1 MSKIGKRIKS
11 VILKGKT
18 FWNWKKEDDINV
30 NIPVPKDYRNKV
42 SYETNVEFVFNREVI
57 ASFSYNDPSQIPSM
71 DDLIPAGYKLLYDN
85 ENTIQPYNNNRYV
98 LVYDYYDLIV
108 HYRNASDPNTDIKV
122 YKGRYQYGTLITA
135 NMIDWPA
142 NKNGKEEWIE
152 FPIGEL
158 TPARVTDK
166 YVYFTNGASSST
178 NKPVSEELS
187 HNTEINLNVSK
198 PGEEYESV
206 SSSVII
212 PGYIDDEYLKKY
224 IKGRL
229 PLGVNPVSNFDL
241 NIRKGSVNNI
251 DITTKSNRIAETPQ
265 AYYVGKNADIRTTTY
280 VNSEGHTRTRF
291 EIAPIIWYDERN
303 PYFRNPGEYL
313 AGFLDRLIPSFNS
326 GTTVPG
332 GTYVKPFESNT
343 KMNNILSSYRIFDND
358 GGGHDNA
365 VFIYYLNK
373 QIFDFK
379 NSSGRFTPAVFNIGD
394 LLKKYESGDFSGDVP
409 RITDNAE
416 YYRAFFSLMRYSINT
431 DVVNNDFTYK
441 VIRDFNYK
449 GTRADLLVYEVPL
462 KRMKYIGVYTDAS
475 NYVVSGYYSNLSNDK
490 PIISRELATNMYN
503 KLCNETEPSWFVG
516 YKVNTYK
523 ELNPVVDD
531 RYDYQTAMTPEILKN
546 IPGDVFTLSNPYQS
560 KYMNTH
566 SLFEIRRSAR
576 LIGPLG
582 PYYFDDPYNSWTS
595 RQTRFVIDET
605 SIAMGIKKSS
615 VKIADDV
622 TQKYRIHFFDETGS
636 EMKHYYTDQIIK
648 EGTPP
653 SPYPPRGY
661 VVDPDRPWTRN
672 PDNNKEIYVYL
683 KKKICRVIVKA
694 NVSNPNNIKNKYWNA
709 ILGDNILLDTNK
721 YVGEKINPATL
732 FEGFKNTHSAKL
744 KSVQIEDSA
753 YNSMAELE
761 IEDSITITFNFKVF
775 KKDTMRSVFKLSEA
789 RKEFGIINPYF
800 DYSLVPVLVKP
811 EALKPAEVFE
821 REEKTRTTNL
831 VWYKEDLSNIHLDPK
846 AGALETNIVYGNKL
860 NHDILDNRNDQL
872 LVSMKIYIIKE
883 GIKTLVYDEST
894 LRLDAFYYT
903 SHFIWNNRIIH
914 TNAYRLV
921 EDKIGSGF
929 SNIGHFLI
937 DDINNLDKRDA
948 FRIFFANSPDF
959 LEKNIDLEVEL
970 EWSNELLD
978 FRYKDKY
985 PIDIRLIPSAILPY
999 SVYGGRVKLKNFLN
1013 HSLGVNT
1020 IGYGLRS
1027 NNDHNIMFNM
1037 DIMYHNDFKRS
1048 ENINENIDIYMNN
1061 AEAIAREAVKLT
1073 NIDMFI
1079 GTHGFCSRPW
1089 SISQL
1094 MPRPIAICD
1103 ISYDWPLINNT
1114 SIQGTYKDTISYKLE
1129 DNNVFLVTNRDAS
1142 KILNNKIIHNCFYN
1156 KFTNEE
1162 SDVYDGTVVINDGL
1176 SEYSDHMSNK
1186 YINETALVMNS
1197 PKTRDILLR
1206 PTIVSTVL
1214 TSKYYIS
1221 YGATSIE
1228 DWFKVMIELST
1239 PNAVSSA
1246 TIYAD
1251 AYMDMLIGHTNYDND
1266 VSRVP
1271 EVHNNPKGYKLLDFS
1286 YVKQDTE
1293 HPYINTSL
1301 FENSGRKRYIFHPKP
1316 NSIPLDIHN
1325 GFASLVRNYLE
1336 DGRVMKT
1343 YVSNTGDIIKTVE
1356 NSAYKGYLEG
1366 KSKFVDY
1373 VISEI
1378 TFASKLYNHKE
1389 FFFISAGMFES
1400 KKDAE
1405 AASNHDMN
1413 SQYDK
1418 WGDTFEENKDR
1429 KGYKDL
1435 IDKGEIVKYPAD
1447 KKVFDKDSVIKLVYS
1462 GSNYHAISDIR
1473 HLKWHAIE
1481 EDNPTIVL
1489 DFERK
1494 YALDFVTPYSRNI
1507 IIPDLDKLVDYAF
1520 DRDANHRFLI
1530 SDSST
1535 WMEPVMW
1542 ITGSD
1547 HREPMYIEGVGTVW
1561 QPDKNPQELNSNN
1574 KYRSNGL
1581 NSETNSIIG
1590 TSSRYDIRNLAS
1602 RLYYALLMHD
1612 IYNNKKDDGYAVRQ
1626 ELYNP
1631 DNIIKYKYVRYPDND
1646 AIDKFVNIHMY
1657 NNTVVSSDGETA
1669 VHLKASRYDYRF
1681 HPGSIHVKIFG
1692 YNMYDLLFK
1701 ATSIF
1706 DLHSN
1711 DPNIE
1716 NTSYDGNADY
1726 NVVYRWKLDKDISV
1740 SAGRRFN
1747 YSIGFRLVDEVNTI
1761 QKTNKDAY
1769 LKDTNRQINT
1779 IAPNIYHNFGMSEVG
1794 KYSHYLSVGDIYRPV
1809 IFNDEDIQGL
1819 NFKNSLADTF
1829 YTSENRTFMNH
1840 STNNDAYKLINPY
1853 ALVER
1858 NNGTP
1863 TGITFEDIFRKAWD
1877 PYTGHR
1883 FTGKSRLAGKLKYLY
1898 VTNLYNHYADPY
1910 NITTNWMLRVSK
1922 NSIHF
1927 GGAWNDER
1935 LVNDPSL
1942 ITKTLNLIEQGLP
1955 QDPISAGS
1963 DRYKGGNSVL
1973 NPILINQFTAKNQA
1987 VAEHPM
1993 HIRYMCHPFQR
2004 TCLILI
2010 RLVTDNPAAGNTNM
2024 DTINLPVYM
2033 GYVNIRYEEIDKRKH
2048 DINLLKAYIKE
2059 CALREDSGYKYY
2071 LKSFKYPYIFN
2082 TNTNKLF
2089 AFDVIENDPL
2099 AINVIYTE
2107 DHNSANPSYQ
2117 FSAEFVLRAHIIGED
2132 VKKPANADICDNR
2145 SLHHNGTNAIIL
2157 YILDLK
2163 IAGVVR
2169 DRSDSGHLLNE
2180 EFYDAFKFLS
2190 THSLERIEA
2199 APKYNIPEYF
2209 VHKYSIF
2216 NGVKRFGWSAYNGQY
2231 LPKWPAFIPD
2241 NVTMLVS
2248 QNLLLIKDT
2257 VNVSS
2262 LSYMNPGIKSLR
2274 LLNTNIM
2281 LHPNFIGGIKDRKD
2295 EYVKFD
2301 STKFYGSINIVDVSD
2316 TGESFADVNP
2326 KLTGFEYLSNR
2337 MYDIQRPGKERAN
2350 ATVTET
2356 SGMALSFYYIK
2367 YSMTTV
2373 ASAQTKWFKQ
2383 KAYDQIHGVFMH
2395 KEDYG
2400 KTTIHDSVS
2409 ATTTP
2414 QEYLNKVYTTLNQPS
2429 LSSKGV
2435 SNFNLWDDGSSM
2447 GFRMDLNPMS
2457 TNIAYTTQRCAPT
2470 AIQWNFPMIYRRDT
2484 DIDFYKQ
2491 RKYWTAFKNYEIN
2504 EIAFNPYDS
2513 SGDLVLYRPWK

>member
-42 SYETNVEFVFNREVI
+42 SYETNVEFIFNREVI

-71 DDLIPAGYKLLYDN
+71 DDLIPTGYKLLYDN

-142 NKNGKEEWIE
+142 SKNGKEEWIE

-166 YVYFTNGASSST
+166 YVYFTNGSSSSISEL
-178 NKPVSEELS
+178 PVSESMNLPTTIQLTVDESDKEFESLS
-187 HNTEINLNVSK
+187 RITV
-198 PGEEYESV
+198 P
-206 SSSVII
+206 
-212 PGYIDDEYLKKY
+212 PGYIDDVYLQKY

-229 PLGVNPVSNFDL
+229 PLGVYPNSDFSVD
-241 NIRKGSVNNI
+241 IRKGSVNNI
-251 DITTKSNRIAETPQ
+251 DITSKTRRIPETPQ
-265 AYYVGKNADIRTTTY
+265 AYYVGRNVDIRTTQY
-280 VNSEGHTRTRF
+280 MADGGSTRTRF
-291 EIAPIIWYDERN
+291 EIAPIIWYDEDDPAFAVFKSNNINDLKTFFNNHITRMRN
-303 PYFRNPGEYL
+303 EYIS
-313 AGFLDRLIPSFNS
+313 GDRI
-326 GTTVPG
+326 PG
-332 GTYVKPFESNT
+332 GTYAAPFNSST
-343 KMNNILSSYRIFDND
+343 KMINILMNSYKIFEIP
-358 GGGHDNA
+358 GMPP
-365 VFIYYLNK
+365 FIYMMNRGLFNFNEERYYP
-373 QIFDFK
+373 
-379 NSSGRFTPAVFNIGD
+379 FTPAVFNIGEA
-394 LLKKYESGDFSGDVP
+394 LNNFEGNGLS
-409 RITDNAE
+409 RIVD
-416 YYRAFFSLMRYSINT
+416 YYKNRKFTINT
-431 DVVNNDFTYK
+431 DVVNKNFKYK
-441 VIRDFNYK
+441 RIENFSYDGK
-449 GTRADLLVYEVPL
+449 TADLCVYLVPL
-462 KRMKYIGVYTDAS
+462 KRIKYIGLYLGDKNGNMYKNYFSNMSNGNPVISNDLMNDMYGKTINMNNMIHEGLKRTTYRELKDATGKSGYDQFKTADGDRFSLSS
-475 NYVVSGYYSNLSNDK
+475 NYTTKYIHSHKPSETNATQLYNLSN
-490 PIISRELATNMYN
+490 
-503 KLCNETEPSWFVG
+503 
-516 YKVNTYK
+516 
-523 ELNPVVDD
+523 
-531 RYDYQTAMTPEILKN
+531 
-546 IPGDVFTLSNPYQS
+546 
-560 KYMNTH
+560 
-566 SLFEIRRSAR
+566 
-576 LIGPLG
+576 IGPLA
-582 PYYFDDPYNSWTS
+582 T
-595 RQTRFVIDET
+595 IDET
-605 SIAMGIKKSS
+605 SILVEHKKNT
-615 VKIADDV
+615 VNIADDV

-636 EMKHYYTDQIIK
+636 EMKYYYTDQIIK

-661 VVDPDRPWTRN
+661 IVDPNKPWTRN

-694 NVSNPNNIKNKYWNA
+694 TVSNPSNIKNKYWNA
-709 ILGDNILLDTNK
+709 IIGDNILLDTSK
-721 YVGEKINPATL
+721 YVGEKINPTTL

-761 IEDSITITFNFKVF
+761 IEDNITITFNFKVF
-775 KKDTMRSVFKLSEA
+775 KTDSMKSVFKLSEA

-800 DYSLVPVLVKP
+800 DYSLVPILVKP
-811 EALKPAEVFE
+811 EALKPIEVFE

-831 VWYKEDLSNIHLDPK
+831 IWYKDDLSNLHLDPK
-846 AGALETNIVYGNKL
+846 AGALETNIVYDNKL
-860 NHDILDNRNDQL
+860 NHDIYYEGNDQP
-872 LVSMKIYIIKE
+872 VGIKIYLIKE
-883 GIKTLVYDEST
+883 GIKKLVYDEDAVS
-894 LRLDAFYYT
+894 LRELYYK
-903 SHFIWNNRIIH
+903 SRYVWEKGIY
-914 TNAYRLV
+914 TNTIY
-921 EDKIGSGF
+921 DKIQNKIGYRI

-937 DDINNLDKRDA
+937 DDINNVDKRDA
-948 FRIFFANSPDF
+948 FRIFYANSPDF
-959 LEKNIDLEVEL
+959 IEKNIDLEVEL

-978 FRYKDKY
+978 FRYKDNY
-985 PIDIRLIPSAILPY
+985 PIDIRLIPTAFIPCPVESSFPLSIFPMDGMDTYTISSGIDPKSNTRFDYAT
-999 SVYGGRVKLKNFLN
+999 KLLTHYEFSYNKTL
-1013 HSLGVNT
+1013 
-1020 IGYGLRS
+1020 
-1027 NNDHNIMFNM
+1027 D
-1037 DIMYHNDFKRS
+1037 
-1048 ENINENIDIYMNN
+1048 ENIEIHMNN
-1061 AEAIAREAVKLT
+1061 TDTLSYEAIKLT
-1073 NIDMFI
+1073 NINMYI
-1079 GTHGFCSRPW
+1079 GTYGFGMRPW
-1089 SISQL
+1089 SIRQL
-1094 MPRPIAICD
+1094 MPRPIPVVNVRKTFATYDSID
-1103 ISYDWPLINNT
+1103 SYGASNVA
-1114 SIQGTYKDTISYKLE
+1114 GYKLE
-1129 DNNVFLVTNRDAS
+1129 GNNVFTVVNRDAS
-1142 KILNNKIIHNCFYN
+1142 KIFNNKIIYNCFYN
-1156 KFTNEE
+1156 KFSNDIE
-1162 SDVYDGTVVINDGL
+1162 DVYDNFVIINKGISINDNAYMSSKYMNESALTVNSVKTNNILLKPTMGVDVIN
-1176 SEYSDHMSNK
+1176 EYSIM
-1186 YINETALVMNS
+1186 
-1197 PKTRDILLR
+1197 
-1206 PTIVSTVL
+1206 
-1214 TSKYYIS
+1214 

-1228 DWFKVMIELST
+1228 DWFKIVIELSV
-1239 PNAVSSA
+1239 PNNVSSV
-1246 TIYAD
+1246 TMYAD
-1251 AYMDMLIGHTNYDND
+1251 AYMEMLTGHNNYEN
-1266 VSRVP
+1266 VETYIP
-1271 EVHNNPKGYKLLDFS
+1271 EVHANPKGYKLVDFS

-1293 HPYINTSL
+1293 HPYINTPSW
-1301 FENSGRKRYIFHPKP
+1301 ENNDKTRYIFHPKP
-1316 NSIPLDIHN
+1316 ISMPLNTHDGN
-1325 GFASLVRNYLE
+1325 ASFVRNYLE

-1343 YVSNTGDIIKTVE
+1343 YVSRNGDVIKKIE

-1389 FFFISAGMFES
+1389 FYFISAGMFES
-1400 KKDAE
+1400 KKNAE
-1405 AASNHDMN
+1405 AVNSSNNNSNHD
-1413 SQYDK
+1413 K
-1418 WGDTFEENKDR
+1418 FGDLFDLYKDY

-1447 KKVFDKDSVIKLVYS
+1447 KNVFDKNSVIKLIYS
-1462 GSNYHAISDIR
+1462 GNNYHTISDIR

-1520 DRDANHRFLI
+1520 DRDGYNRYLI

-1542 ITGSD
+1542 IIGSD
-1547 HREPMYIEGVGTVW
+1547 HGEPMYIEGVGTVW
-1561 QPDKNPQELNSNN
+1561 QPDNNPQYLNSNN

-1581 NSETNSIIG
+1581 NTEINSVIG
-1590 TSSRYDIRNLAS
+1590 TSSMYDIRNLAS

-1631 DNIIKYKYVRYPDND
+1631 DDIIKYKYVRFPDND

-1657 NNTVVSSDGETA
+1657 NNTVVTSDGETA
-1669 VHLKASRYDYRF
+1669 VHLKASRFDYRF
-1681 HPGSIHVKIFG
+1681 HPTSIHVKILG

-1711 DPNIE
+1711 DPNIGS
-1716 NTSYDGNADY
+1716 TAYDGDADY
-1726 NVVYRWKLDKDISV
+1726 NAVYRWKLDKDISV

-1747 YSIGFRLVDEVNTI
+1747 YSIGLKLSEEYDSI
-1761 QKTNKDAY
+1761 QRTNKYAY
-1769 LKDTNRQINT
+1769 LKDTNRQIST
-1779 IAPNIYHNFGMSEVG
+1779 IAPNVYHNFGMSEVM

-1809 IFNDEDIQGL
+1809 IFNDDDIQGL
-1819 NFKNSLADTF
+1819 NFKNSPADTF

-1840 STNNDAYKLINPY
+1840 STNNDAHKLINPY

-1858 NNGTP
+1858 NDGTS

-1898 VTNLYNHYADPY
+1898 ITNLYNHYADPY

-1927 GGAWNDER
+1927 GGAWSDER

-1942 ITKTLNLIEQGLP
+1942 IHKTLNLIEQGLP
-1955 QDPISAGS
+1955 QDPISSGS
-1963 DRYKGGNSVL
+1963 DRYKGGNSIQ
-1973 NPILINQFTAKNQA
+1973 NPILINQYTARNQA

-1993 HIRYMCHPFQR
+1993 DIRYMCHPFQR

-2024 DTINLPVYM
+2024 DTVNLPVYM
-2033 GYVNIRYEEIDKRKH
+2033 GYVNIRYEEIGKRKH

-2059 CALREDSGYKYY
+2059 CALREDSGYSYY

-2082 TNTNKLF
+2082 SATNRLF
-2089 AFDVIENDPL
+2089 AFEVVDNDPL
-2099 AINVIYTE
+2099 DIVVTYTE

-2145 SLHHNGTNAIIL
+2145 ALQHQGSNAIIQ
-2157 YILDLK
+2157 YIHGLK
-2163 IAGVVR
+2163 MAGAITKRVG
-2169 DRSDSGHLLNE
+2169 DNNLSNE
-2180 EFYDAFKFLS
+2180 EFYDGIKFLS

-2199 APKYNIPEYF
+2199 APKYGIPEYF

-2248 QNLLLIKDT
+2248 QNLFLIKDT

-2281 LHPNFIGGIKDRKD
+2281 LHPNFIGGIKDRKN

-2301 STKFYGSINIVDVSD
+2301 SAKFYGSINIADVSD
-2316 TGESFADVNP
+2316 IESFADVNP

-2400 KTTIHDSVS
+2400 KSTIHDSVP

-2414 QEYLNKVYTTLNQPS
+2414 QEYLNKVYATLNQPS

-2435 SNFNLWDDGSSM
+2435 SNFNLWDDGSSI

-2504 EIAFNPYDS
+2504 EIAFNPYES
-2513 SGDLVLYRPWK
+2513 TIASYMPWN

>member
-42 SYETNVEFVFNREVI
+42 SYETNVEFIFNREVI

-142 NKNGKEEWIE
+142 SKNGKEEWIE

-166 YVYFTNGASSST
+166 YVYFTNGSSSSISEL
-178 NKPVSEELS
+178 PVSESMNLPTTIQLS
-187 HNTEINLNVSK
+187 VD
-198 PGEEYESV
+198 ESDKEFESLSRITV
-206 SSSVII
+206 P
-212 PGYIDDEYLKKY
+212 PGYIDDVYLQKY

-229 PLGVNPVSNFDL
+229 PLGVYPNSDFSVD
-241 NIRKGSVNNI
+241 IRKGSVNNI
-251 DITTKSNRIAETPQ
+251 DITSKTRRIPETPQ
-265 AYYVGKNADIRTTTY
+265 AYYVGRNVDIRTTQY
-280 VNSEGHTRTRF
+280 MADDGSTRTRF
-291 EIAPIIWYDERN
+291 EIAPIIWYDEDDPAFTVFKSNNINDIKTFFNNHITRMRN
-303 PYFRNPGEYL
+303 EYIS
-313 AGFLDRLIPSFNS
+313 GDRI
-326 GTTVPG
+326 PG
-332 GTYVKPFESNT
+332 GTYAAPFNSST
-343 KMNNILSSYRIFDND
+343 KMINILMNSHKIFEIN
-358 GGGHDNA
+358 GMPP
-365 VFIYYLNK
+365 FIYMMNRGLFNFAEERYYP
-373 QIFDFK
+373 
-379 NSSGRFTPAVFNIGD
+379 FTPAVFNIGEA
-394 LLKKYESGDFSGDVP
+394 LNNFESSGLSHIVD
-409 RITDNAE
+409 
-416 YYRAFFSLMRYSINT
+416 YYKNRKFTINT
-431 DVVNNDFTYK
+431 DVVNQNFKYK
-441 VIRDFNYK
+441 RIENFSYDGK
-449 GTRADLLVYEVPL
+449 TADLCVYLVPL
-462 KRMKYIGVYTDAS
+462 KRIKYIGLYLGDKNGNMYKNYFSNMSNGNPVISNDLMNDMYGKTINMNNMIHEGLKRTTYRELKDATGKSGYDQFKTADGDRFSLSS
-475 NYVVSGYYSNLSNDK
+475 NYTTKYIHSHKPSETNATQLYNLSN
-490 PIISRELATNMYN
+490 
-503 KLCNETEPSWFVG
+503 
-516 YKVNTYK
+516 
-523 ELNPVVDD
+523 
-531 RYDYQTAMTPEILKN
+531 
-546 IPGDVFTLSNPYQS
+546 
-560 KYMNTH
+560 
-566 SLFEIRRSAR
+566 
-576 LIGPLG
+576 IGPLA
-582 PYYFDDPYNSWTS
+582 T
-595 RQTRFVIDET
+595 IDET
-605 SIAMGIKKSS
+605 SILVEHKKNT
-615 VKIADDV
+615 VNIADDV

-661 VVDPDRPWTRN
+661 IVDPNKPWTRN

-694 NVSNPNNIKNKYWNA
+694 TVSNPSNIKNKYWNA

-744 KSVQIEDSA
+744 KSVQVEDSI

-775 KKDTMRSVFKLSEA
+775 KTDSMKSVFKLSEA

-800 DYSLVPVLVKP
+800 DYSLVPILVKP
-811 EALKPAEVFE
+811 EALKPVEVFE

-831 VWYKEDLSNIHLDPK
+831 VWYKEDLSNLHLDPK
-846 AGALETNIVYGNKL
+846 VGALETNIVYDLKDNYDVIYAQPLPSLDIKIYTIKDGIKKL
-860 NHDILDNRNDQL
+860 VYSKTNML
-872 LVSMKIYIIKE
+872 LVDVYRQAIWAWVE
-883 GIKTLVYDEST
+883 GEGESYEST
-894 LRLDAFYYT
+894 TYST
-903 SHFIWNNRIIH
+903 IKN
-914 TNAYRLV
+914 
-921 EDKIGSGF
+921 KIGRSA
-929 SNIGHFLI
+929 SNIGHFFI
-937 DDINNLDKRDA
+937 DDINTLDTRDA

-959 LEKNIDLEVEL
+959 IEKNIDLEVEID
-970 EWSNELLD
+970 WSNELLD
-978 FRYKDKY
+978 FRYKGKH
-985 PIDIRLIPSAILPY
+985 PIDIRLIPTAIVPNAIAED
-999 SVYGGRVKLKNFLN
+999 SDIKNPKGVGYTIETLNNSNTVANGAVIFSTDTVCN
-1013 HSLGVNT
+1013 HSNF
-1020 IGYGLRS
+1020 
-1027 NNDHNIMFNM
+1027 DHDKTFE
-1037 DIMYHNDFKRS
+1037 
-1048 ENINENIDIYMNN
+1048 ENIEIYMNN
-1061 AEAIAREAVKLT
+1061 PFVLAHEAVKLT
-1073 NIDMFI
+1073 NINMFI
-1079 GTHGFCSRPW
+1079 GTYGFSRRPW
-1089 SISQL
+1089 SILQVL
-1094 MPRPIAICD
+1094 PRPIPIIKARD
-1103 ISYDWPLINNT
+1103 SYVNNKANLE
-1114 SIQGTYKDTISYKLE
+1114 IEYYLMRARDYKLT
-1129 DNNVFLVTNRDAS
+1129 DGVFVVKNRNTS
-1142 KILNNKIIHNCFYN
+1142 KILNNKLIHNCFYN

-1162 SDVYDGTVVINDGL
+1162 VDVSDDFVVIDGVMYK
-1176 SEYSDHMSNK
+1176 SSDRNMSNR
-1186 YINETALVMNS
+1186 YVSETIMTVKNQ
-1197 PKTRDILLR
+1197 KIKDVILK
-1206 PTIVSTVL
+1206 PTFST
-1214 TSKYYIS
+1214 SDGYYVT

-1228 DWFKVMIELST
+1228 DWFKVVIELST
-1239 PNAVSSA
+1239 SNILHTLVLYTDSY
-1246 TIYAD
+1246 IN
-1251 AYMDMLIGHTNYDND
+1251 MLAEITTYDD
-1266 VSRVP
+1266 DETHIP
-1271 EVHNNPKGYKLLDFS
+1271 EVHTNPKGYKLVDFS

-1293 HPYINTSL
+1293 HPYINTPSW
-1301 FENSGRKRYIFHPKP
+1301 ENNGKTRYIFHPKP
-1316 NSIPLDIHN
+1316 ISMPLNIHDGNS
-1325 GFASLVRNYLE
+1325 SLIRNYLE

-1343 YVSNTGDIIKTVE
+1343 YVSKNGDVIKKIE
-1356 NSAYKGYLEG
+1356 NSAYKGYLED
-1366 KSKFVDY
+1366 KPKFVDY

-1378 TFASKLYNHKE
+1378 TFASKLSNHKE

-1400 KKDAE
+1400 KKDAVD
-1405 AASNHDMN
+1405 ASNRDNN
-1413 SQYDK
+1413 SQEDK
-1418 WGDTFEENKDR
+1418 WGDLFDTYKDM

-1435 IDKGEIVKYPAD
+1435 VDKGEIVKYPAD
-1447 KKVFDKDSVIKLVYS
+1447 KKVFDKDSVIKLIYS
-1462 GSNYHAISDIR
+1462 GNSYHTISDIR

-1481 EDNPTIVL
+1481 EDNPTVVL

-1520 DRDANHRFLI
+1520 DREQNHRFLI

-1542 ITGSD
+1542 IAGND
-1547 HREPMYIEGVGTVW
+1547 YGEPRYVEGKGYVFP
-1561 QPDKNPQELNSNN
+1561 PDKKPQMLNSN
-1574 KYRSNGL
+1574 KMYRSTGL
-1581 NSETNSIIG
+1581 NNETNNEIG
-1590 TSSRYDIRNLAS
+1590 TNTRFAIRDLAS

-1631 DNIIKYKYVRYPDND
+1631 DDIIKYKYVRYPDND

-1669 VHLKASRYDYRF
+1669 IHLKASRFDYRF

-1711 DPNIE
+1711 DP
-1716 NTSYDGNADY
+1716 TLQQMSYDNDADY
-1726 NVVYRWKLDKDISV
+1726 NIVYRWKLDKDV
-1740 SAGRRFN
+1740 ANNVGRRFN
-1747 YSIGFRLVDEVNTI
+1747 YSIGLKLKDELKSI
-1761 QKTNKDAY
+1761 DSTNKAAY
-1769 LKDTNRQINT
+1769 EKDTNMQINI
-1779 IAPNIYHNFGMSEVG
+1779 IAPNIYHNFGMTFDMNKVMRRSN
-1794 KYSHYLSVGDIYRPV
+1794 YMSNGDIYRPV

-1819 NFKNSLADTF
+1819 NFKDSPGNVF
-1829 YTSENRTFMNH
+1829 YVNQDRTFMNH
-1840 STNNDAYKLINPY
+1840 STGNDKFKLINPY
-1853 ALVER
+1853 ALVEY
-1858 NNGTP
+1858 NNGNS

-1883 FTGKSRLAGKLKYLY
+1883 FTGKTRLLGNLKYLY
-1898 VTNLYNHYADPY
+1898 ITNLYNHHADPY

-1927 GGAWNDER
+1927 GGAWNDAR
-1935 LVNDPSL
+1935 LVDDPSL
-1942 ITKTLNLIEQGLP
+1942 VYKTLNLTEQGLP
-1955 QDPISAGS
+1955 QDPISCGS
-1963 DRYKGGNSVL
+1963 ERYKSGL
-1973 NPILINQFTAKNQA
+1973 NHTDRTIMNVWQVKGQSF
-1987 VAEHPM
+1987 AEHPM
-1993 HIRYMCHPFQR
+1993 DIRYMCHPFQR

-2048 DINLLKAYIKE
+2048 DINLLRDYIKE

-2082 TNTNKLF
+2082 TTTNRLF
-2089 AFDVIENDPL
+2089 AFDVVENDPL

-2117 FSAEFVLRAHIIGED
+2117 FSAEFVLRARIIGED
-2132 VKKPANADICDNR
+2132 VKKPENADICDNR

-2157 YILDLK
+2157 YMLDLK

-2169 DRSDSGHLLNE
+2169 QRSDNDHLLNE

-2190 THSLERIEA
+2190 THSLERIDA

-2248 QNLLLIKDT
+2248 QNLFLIKDT
-2257 VNVSS
+2257 TNVSS
-2262 LSYMNPGIKSLR
+2262 LSYYNTGIKPLR

-2281 LHPNFIGGIKDRKD
+2281 LHPNFIGGIKDRKN

-2301 STKFYGSINIVDVSD
+2301 STKFYGSINITDVSEPED
-2316 TGESFADVNP
+2316 FSSENP
-2326 KLTGFEYLSNR
+2326 KLTGFEYYSNR
-2337 MYDIQRPGKERAN
+2337 TYDTQRPGKERAYD
-2350 ATVTET
+2350 TVTEI
-2356 SGMALSFYYIK
+2356 SGMAFSSYYIK
-2367 YSMTTV
+2367 YAINGVSDNDN
-2373 ASAQTKWFKQ
+2373 KWFKQ
-2383 KAYDQIHGVFMH
+2383 KVYDQIHGVFMH

-2400 KTTIHDSVS
+2400 KSTIHETVP

-2414 QEYLNKVYTTLNQPS
+2414 QEYLNKVYQTLQQPS
-2429 LSSKGV
+2429 IYSKGV
-2435 SNFNLWDDGSSM
+2435 SNFNLWDDGSSI

-2457 TNIAYTTQRCAPT
+2457 VNIVYAKERYAPT
-2470 AIQWNFPMIYRRDT
+2470 AIQLNMPMIYRRDT

-2504 EIAFNPYDS
+2504 EIAFNPYES
-2513 SGDLVLYRPWK
+2513 TIGLYQVWK

>member
-42 SYETNVEFVFNREVI
+42 SYETNVEFIFNREVI

-142 NKNGKEEWIE
+142 SKNGKEEWIE

-166 YVYFTNGASSST
+166 YVYFTNGSSSSISEL
-178 NKPVSEELS
+178 PVSESMNLPTTIQLTVDESDKEFESLS
-187 HNTEINLNVSK
+187 RITV
-198 PGEEYESV
+198 P
-206 SSSVII
+206 
-212 PGYIDDEYLKKY
+212 PGYIDDVYLQKY

-229 PLGVNPVSNFDL
+229 PLGVYPNSDFSV

-251 DITTKSNRIAETPQ
+251 DITSKTRRIPETPQ
-265 AYYVGKNADIRTTTY
+265 AYYVGRNVDIRTTQY
-280 VNSEGHTRTRF
+280 VADNGATRTRF
-291 EIAPIIWYDERN
+291 EIAPIIWYDEDDPAFAVFKSNNINDLKTFFNNHITRMRN
-303 PYFRNPGEYL
+303 EYIS
-313 AGFLDRLIPSFNS
+313 GDRI
-326 GTTVPG
+326 PG
-332 GTYVKPFESNT
+332 GTYAAPFNTST
-343 KMNNILSSYRIFDND
+343 KMINILANSYKIFEIN
-358 GGGHDNA
+358 GMPP
-365 VFIYYLNK
+365 FIYMMNRAMFNFAEERYYP
-373 QIFDFK
+373 
-379 NSSGRFTPAVFNIGD
+379 FTPAVFNIGEA
-394 LLKKYESGDFSGDVP
+394 LNNFEGNGLS
-409 RITDNAE
+409 RIVD
-416 YYRAFFSLMRYSINT
+416 YYKNRKFTINT
-431 DVVNNDFTYK
+431 DVVNKNFKYK
-441 VIRDFNYK
+441 RIENFSYDGK
-449 GTRADLLVYEVPL
+449 IADLCVYLVPL
-462 KRMKYIGVYTDAS
+462 KRIKYIGLYLGDKNGNMYKNYFSNMSNGNPVISNDLMNDMYGKTINMNNMIHEGLKRTTYRELKDATGKSGYDQFKSADGDRFSLSS
-475 NYVVSGYYSNLSNDK
+475 NYTTKYIHSHKPSETNATQLYNLSN
-490 PIISRELATNMYN
+490 
-503 KLCNETEPSWFVG
+503 
-516 YKVNTYK
+516 
-523 ELNPVVDD
+523 
-531 RYDYQTAMTPEILKN
+531 
-546 IPGDVFTLSNPYQS
+546 
-560 KYMNTH
+560 
-566 SLFEIRRSAR
+566 
-576 LIGPLG
+576 IGPLA
-582 PYYFDDPYNSWTS
+582 T
-595 RQTRFVIDET
+595 IDET
-605 SIAMGIKKSS
+605 SILVEHKKNTAS
-615 VKIADDV
+615 IADDV

-636 EMKHYYTDQIIK
+636 EMKYYYTDQVIK

-661 VVDPDRPWTRN
+661 IVDPNKPWTRN
-672 PDNNKEIYVYL
+672 PENNKEIYVYL

-694 NVSNPNNIKNKYWNA
+694 TVSNPSNIKNKYWNA

-732 FEGFKNTHSAKL
+732 FKGFKNTHSAKL
-744 KSVQIEDSA
+744 KSVQIEDST
-753 YNSMAELE
+753 YNSMTELE
-761 IEDSITITFNFKVF
+761 IEDSITITFNFKIF
-775 KKDTMRSVFKLSEA
+775 KTDSMKSVIRLSEA

-831 VWYKEDLSNIHLDPK
+831 IRYKDDLSNLHLDPK
-846 AGALETNIVYGNKL
+846 AGALETNIVYDLKENRSLL
-860 NHDILDNRNDQL
+860 NSNLSAQLDI
-872 LVSMKIYIIKE
+872 KIYTIKD
-883 GIKTLVYDEST
+883 GIKKLVYSENNMSLANVYGKST
-894 LRLDAFYYT
+894 SAWITGGY
-903 SHFIWNNRIIH
+903 SAHNNAIYKSIA
-914 TNAYRLV
+914 N
-921 EDKIGSGF
+921 KIGGGF
-929 SNIGHFLI
+929 SNIGHFFI
-937 DDINNLDKRDA
+937 DTDRTFDARDA

-959 LEKNIDLEVEL
+959 IEENVDLEVEI

-978 FRYKDKY
+978 YRHNGKY
-985 PIDIRLIPSAILPY
+985 PVDIRLIPSAIAPSFSAGGAIVNTPVETGY
-999 SVYGGRVKLKNFLN
+999 SVESLDATNVIRNNKATFSPGRLVNHRNFDYDK
-1013 HSLGVNT
+1013 T
-1020 IGYGLRS
+1020 
-1027 NNDHNIMFNM
+1027 FE
-1037 DIMYHNDFKRS
+1037 
-1048 ENINENIDIYMNN
+1048 ENVGTYMNSPFILSH
-1061 AEAIAREAVKLT
+1061 ESLKLT

-1079 GTHGFCSRPW
+1079 GTYGFASRPW
-1089 SISQL
+1089 SILQL
-1094 MPRPIAICD
+1094 LPRPIPIMKVLN
-1103 ISYDWPLINNT
+1103 SYTPYNNS
-1114 SIQGTYKDTISYKLE
+1114 SIEDQLPGTRNYKSMDG
-1129 DNNVFLVTNRDAS
+1129 NVFTAKNRNAS
-1142 KILNNKIIHNCFYN
+1142 EIFSNKIIYNCFYN

-1162 SDVYDGTVVINDGL
+1162 IDVSDDFVVIDKGL
-1176 SEYSDHMSNK
+1176 YESRSRDMSNR
-1186 YINETALVMNS
+1186 Y
-1197 PKTRDILLR
+1197 
-1206 PTIVSTVL
+1206 VSETVL
-1214 TSKYYIS
+1214 TIKNQKIKDIILKPTNIDSNEQYAI
-1221 YGATSIE
+1221 YGATSVE
-1228 DWFKVMIELST
+1228 DWFKVVIELSASST
-1239 PNAVSSA
+1239 PPTA

-1251 AYMDMLIGHTNYDND
+1251 AYMNMLTGHTSYND
-1266 VSRVP
+1266 DISYIP
-1271 EVHNNPKGYKLLDFS
+1271 EVHANPKGYKLVDFS

-1293 HPYINTSL
+1293 HPYINTPT
-1301 FENSGRKRYIFHPKP
+1301 FENNGKTRCIFHPKP
-1316 NSIPLDIHN
+1316 SRRGIDSSDMS
-1325 GFASLVRNYLE
+1325 FVRNYLE

-1343 YVSNTGDIIKTVE
+1343 YVSRTGEVIKRIE
-1356 NSAYKGYLEG
+1356 GSAYKGYLEG
-1366 KSKFVDY
+1366 KPKFVDY
-1373 VISEI
+1373 AVSEI

-1405 AASNHDMN
+1405 AASNRNQN

-1418 WGDTFEENKDR
+1418 WGDIFEENKER

-1447 KKVFDKDSVIKLVYS
+1447 KNVFDKDSVIKLIYS
-1462 GSNYHAISDIR
+1462 GNNYHTISDIR

-1481 EDNPTIVL
+1481 EDNSTIVL

-1520 DRDANHRFLI
+1520 DRDQYHRFLI

-1535 WMEPVMW
+1535 WMEPAMW
-1542 ITGSD
+1542 IVGND
-1547 HREPMYIEGVGTVW
+1547 HAEPKYVEGKGYVFP
-1561 QPDKNPQELNSNN
+1561 PDKKPQELNSN
-1574 KYRSNGL
+1574 KMYRSTGL
-1581 NSETNSIIG
+1581 NNETNNEIG
-1590 TSSRYDIRNLAS
+1590 TNTRFDIRDLAS

-1631 DNIIKYKYVRYPDND
+1631 DDIIKYKYVRYPDND

-1669 VHLKASRYDYRF
+1669 IHLKASRFDYRF

-1711 DPNIE
+1711 DP
-1716 NTSYDGNADY
+1716 TLQQMSYDNDADY
-1726 NVVYRWKLDKDISV
+1726 NIVYRWKLDKDV
-1740 SAGRRFN
+1740 ANNVGRRFN
-1747 YSIGFRLVDEVNTI
+1747 YSIGLKLKDELKSI
-1761 QKTNKDAY
+1761 DSTNKNAY
-1769 LKDTNRQINT
+1769 EKDTNMQINT
-1779 IAPNIYHNFGMSEVG
+1779 IAPNIYHNFGMTEIRR
-1794 KYSHYLSVGDIYRPV
+1794 YSNYISKGDIYRPV
-1809 IFNDEDIQGL
+1809 LFNDEDIQGL
-1819 NFKNSLADTF
+1819 NFKDSPGNVF
-1829 YTSENRTFMNH
+1829 YINQERTFMNH
-1840 STNNDAYKLINPY
+1840 VSGNDKYKLINPY
-1853 ALVER
+1853 ALLER
-1858 NNGTP
+1858 NDGTP

-1883 FTGKSRLAGKLKYLY
+1883 FTGKNRLTSGNLSNLFISNYLE
-1898 VTNLYNHYADPY
+1898 HYADPY
-1910 NITTNWMLRVSK
+1910 NITTNWMLRVAK
-1922 NSIHF
+1922 NIKHY
-1927 GGAWNDER
+1927 GGTWTPANQDA
-1935 LVNDPSL
+1935 VKD
-1942 ITKTLNLIEQGLP
+1942 TVFKTLNLTEQGLP
-1955 QDPISAGS
+1955 QDPISSGE
-1963 DRYKGGNSVL
+1963 DRRRSGL
-1973 NPILINQFTAKNQA
+1973 NHTDNTIMNVWQINNNA

-1993 HIRYMCHPFQR
+1993 DIRYMCHPFQR

-2033 GYVNIRYEEIDKRKH
+2033 GYVNIRYEEINKRKH
-2048 DINLLKAYIKE
+2048 DINLLRDYIKE

-2082 TNTNKLF
+2082 TYTNRLF
-2089 AFDVIENDPL
+2089 AFDVVENDPL
-2099 AINVIYTE
+2099 AINIVYTE

-2157 YILDLK
+2157 YMLDLK

-2169 DRSDSGHLLNE
+2169 NRSDNGHLLNE

-2190 THSLERIEA
+2190 THSLERIDA

-2248 QNLLLIKDT
+2248 QNLFLVKDT
-2257 VNVSS
+2257 TNVSS
-2262 LSYMNPGIKSLR
+2262 LSYYNPGIKPLR
-2274 LLNTNIM
+2274 LLNTNMM
-2281 LHPNFIGGIKDRKD
+2281 LHPNFIGGIKDRKN

-2301 STKFYGSINIVDVSD
+2301 SAKFYGSINIVDVSD
-2316 TGESFADVNP
+2316 TSGELFDNVNT

-2337 MYDIQRPGKERAN
+2337 IRDILVPGKEN
-2350 ATVTET
+2350 AQASINHY
-2356 SGMALSFYYIK
+2356 SGMALSSYYIR
-2367 YSMTTV
+2367 YSINDV
-2373 ASAQTKWFKQ
+2373 SNNENKWFK
-2383 KAYDQIHGVFMH
+2383 KNTFSQIHDVFMH

-2400 KTTIHDSVS
+2400 KSTIYESVP

-2414 QEYLNKVYTTLNQPS
+2414 QEYLNKVYTTLQQPS

-2435 SNFNLWDDGSSM
+2435 SNFNLWDDGSSI

-2457 TNIAYTTQRCAPT
+2457 ANIVYATQRYAPT
-2470 AIQWNFPMIYRRDT
+2470 AIQWNFPMVYRRDT

-2491 RKYWTAFKNYEIN
+2491 RKYWTVFKNYHIQ
-2504 EIAFNPYDS
+2504 EIAFNPHPNAGGDADS
-2513 SGDLVLYRPWK
+2513 MPSCRLWK

>member
-42 SYETNVEFVFNREVI
+42 SYETNVEFIFNREVI

-142 NKNGKEEWIE
+142 SKNGKEEWIE

-166 YVYFTNGASSST
+166 YVYFTNGSSSSPT
-178 NKPVSEELS
+178 EQPVSNS
-187 HNTEINLNVSK
+187 MRQGTSIQLNVHEN
-198 PGEEYESV
+198 GQEYD
-206 SSSVII
+206 SSTSFVI
-212 PGYIDDEYLKKY
+212 PQGYIDNTYLQKY

-229 PLGVNPVSNFDL
+229 PLGVNPNTDFSVNV
-241 NIRKGSVNNI
+241 RKGEVNI
-251 DITTKSNRIAETPQ
+251 FDISSKVRRISETPQ
-265 AYYVGKNADIRTTTY
+265 AYYVGRNVDIRTTQY
-280 VNSEGHTRTRF
+280 VHEGNARTRF
-291 EIAPIIWYDERN
+291 EIVPIIWYDEEDPAFNVFKTNNMSELKAFFDNHITRMRN
-303 PYFRNPGEYL
+303 EF
-313 AGFLDRLIPSFNS
+313 IS
-326 GTTVPG
+326 GYRIPG
-332 GTYVKPFESNT
+332 GTYAAPFNSTT
-343 KMNNILSSYRIFDND
+343 KMNNILMNSYKIFEI
-358 GGGHDNA
+358 NA
-365 VFIYYLNK
+365 MPPFIYMMNRG
-373 QIFDFK
+373 IFNFDEE
-379 NSSGRFTPAVFNIGD
+379 RPYPFTPAIFNIGNALTD
-394 LLKKYESGDFSGDVP
+394 FENGGSPNIVNYYKNGKYTV
-409 RITDNAE
+409 
-416 YYRAFFSLMRYSINT
+416 NT
-431 DVVNNDFTYK
+431 DVVNQNFRYK
-441 VIRDFNYK
+441 RIENFSYDGKN
-449 GTRADLLVYEVPL
+449 GDLCVYLVPL
-462 KRMKYIGVYTDAS
+462 RRMKYIGLYLGDKNGNMYRNYYANVSAS
-475 NYVVSGYYSNLSNDK
+475 NL
-490 PIISRELATNMYN
+490 IISNELMNDMY
-503 KLCNETEPSWFVG
+503 G
-516 YKVNTYK
+516 IIVNANNIIHDGLKKTTYK
-523 ELNPVVDD
+523 ELKNAVGKTGYDQFKSADGD
-531 RYDYQTAMTPEILKN
+531 R
-546 IPGDVFTLSNPYQS
+546 FSLSNNYTT
-560 KYMNTH
+560 KYIHRHRPNEVNTTQT
-566 SLFEIRRSAR
+566 FNSA
-576 LIGPLG
+576 LIA
-582 PYYFDDPYNSWTS
+582 
-595 RQTRFVIDET
+595 QTVPIDET
-605 SIAMGIKKSS
+605 SILIEHKSAIS
-615 VKIADDV
+615 RIADDV

-661 VVDPDRPWTRN
+661 IVDPNKPWTRN

-694 NVSNPNNIKNKYWNA
+694 TVSNPNNIKNKYWNA

-721 YVGEKINPATL
+721 YVGEKINPASL
-732 FEGFKNTHSAKL
+732 LEAFKNTHSAKL

-775 KKDTMRSVFKLSEA
+775 KTDGILSVLKLSEA

-800 DYSLVPVLVKP
+800 DYSLVAINVKRN
-811 EALKPAEVFE
+811 ALKPTSVFE
-821 REEKTRTTNL
+821 AENGTRTNKL
-831 VWYKEDLSNIHLDPK
+831 VRYKTDLTAVREKPLV
-846 AGALETNIVYGNKL
+846 GALETDIAYTNADIRMFDGDRRIDIKVY
-860 NHDILDNRNDQL
+860 H
-872 LVSMKIYIIKE
+872 IKN
-883 GIKTLVYDEST
+883 GIKTLKYETTEFNLSLIYPNKIVYSGSFTRNSRIGE
-894 LRLDAFYYT
+894 YYGLSCSNLT
-903 SHFIWNNRIIH
+903 EF
-914 TNAYRLV
+914 LV
-921 EDKIGSGF
+921 S
-929 SNIGHFLI
+929 
-937 DDINNLDKRDA
+937 DINALNDRDT
-948 FRIFFANSPDF
+948 FRIAYANSPDF
-959 LEKNIDLEVEL
+959 INEGDDIEIHI
-970 EWSNELLD
+970 EWSDEMINYESFGSAL
-978 FRYKDKY
+978 
-985 PIDIRLIPSAILPY
+985 DIRIMPTALVPNDTGSLSWIGLNKKVVRDMTNMHYLYGENTPSTFKITAAAFYPNTVHTRSLDETFDVVPY
-999 SVYGGRVKLKNFLN
+999 GVFMNVHTMETIKVTNLEMYINTGRFTL
-1013 HSLGVNT
+1013 
-1020 IGYGLRS
+1020 
-1027 NNDHNIMFNM
+1027 
-1037 DIMYHNDFKRS
+1037 
-1048 ENINENIDIYMNN
+1048 
-1061 AEAIAREAVKLT
+1061 
-1073 NIDMFI
+1073 
-1079 GTHGFCSRPW
+1079 RPW
-1089 SISQL
+1089 SIFQILS
-1094 MPRPIAICD
+1094 RPIPVFKIDSTFQNIPSASNRFSIKWSEYQD
-1103 ISYDWPLINNT
+1103 SISNYFSHLQYNYNIRENDRYVMSLIN
-1114 SIQGTYKDTISYKLE
+1114 KDK
-1129 DNNVFLVTNRDAS
+1129 S
-1142 KILNNKIIHNCFYN
+1142 KILNERVISRCWNFDKPLDKLDIV
-1156 KFTNEE
+1156 
-1162 SDVYDGTVVINDGL
+1162 SDDMVVINKQNRVVE
-1176 SEYSDHMSNK
+1176 EYTCKIDHPEVSN
-1186 YINETALVMNS
+1186 ILMHRTRIVDNE
-1197 PKTRDILLR
+1197 
-1206 PTIVSTVL
+1206 
-1214 TSKYYIS
+1214 YY
-1221 YGATSIE
+1221 GVDSIE
-1228 DWFKVMIELST
+1228 SWFKLMITISTMPSNTRIEEYIDAFELIKYGYKST
-1239 PNAVSSA
+1239 
-1246 TIYAD
+1246 T
-1251 AYMDMLIGHTNYDND
+1251 D
-1266 VSRVP
+1266 V
-1271 EVHNNPKGYKLLDFS
+1271 EVHTNPKGYKLVDFS

-1293 HPYINTSL
+1293 HPYINTPTY
-1301 FENSGRKRYIFHPKP
+1301 EPNGRTRYIFHPKP
-1316 NSIPLDIHN
+1316 SSIPLNADDGN
-1325 GFASLVRNYLE
+1325 ASFIRNYLE

-1343 YVSNTGDIIKTVE
+1343 YVSRNGDVIKKIE

-1366 KSKFVDY
+1366 KPKFVDY
-1373 VISEI
+1373 VVSEI
-1378 TFASKLYNHKE
+1378 TFVSKLYNHKE
-1389 FFFISAGMFES
+1389 FYFISAGLFES
-1400 KKDAE
+1400 KADALRT
-1405 AASNHDMN
+1405 NRPDYMQN
-1413 SQYDK
+1413 DRF
-1418 WGDTFEENKDR
+1418 GDIFDIYKNM

-1435 IDKGEIVKYPAD
+1435 VDKGEVVKYPAD
-1447 KKVFDKDSVIKLVYS
+1447 KNVFDKDSVIKLIYS
-1462 GSNYHAISDIR
+1462 GNNYHSISDVR
-1473 HLKWHAIE
+1473 HLKWHDIE

-1520 DRDANHRFLI
+1520 DRDGYNRYLI

-1547 HREPMYIEGVGTVW
+1547 HGEPMYIEGVGTVW
-1561 QPDKNPQELNSNN
+1561 QPDKSPQYLNSNN

-1581 NSETNSIIG
+1581 NTEINNVIG
-1590 TSSRYDIRNLAS
+1590 TSSMYDIRNLAS

-1631 DNIIKYKYVRYPDND
+1631 DDIIKYKYVRFPDND

-1657 NNTVVSSDGETA
+1657 NNTVVTSDGETA
-1669 VHLKASRYDYRF
+1669 VHLKASRFDYRF
-1681 HPGSIHVKIFG
+1681 HPTSIHVKILG

-1711 DPNIE
+1711 DPNIGS
-1716 NTSYDGNADY
+1716 TAYDGDADY
-1726 NVVYRWKLDKDISV
+1726 NAVYRWKLDKDVSV

-1747 YSIGFRLVDEVNTI
+1747 YSIGLKLSEEYDSI
-1761 QKTNKDAY
+1761 QRTNKDAY
-1769 LKDTNRQINT
+1769 LKDTNRQIST
-1779 IAPNIYHNFGMSEVG
+1779 IAPNVYHNFGMSEVM

-1809 IFNDEDIQGL
+1809 IFNDDDIQGL
-1819 NFKNSLADTF
+1819 NFKNSPADTF

-1840 STNNDAYKLINPY
+1840 STNNDKFKLINPY

-1858 NNGTP
+1858 NDGTS
-1863 TGITFEDIFRKAWD
+1863 TGLTFEDIFRKAWD

-1898 VTNLYNHYADPY
+1898 ITNLYNHYADPY

-1927 GGAWNDER
+1927 GGAWSDER

-1942 ITKTLNLIEQGLP
+1942 ITKSLNLIEQGLP
-1955 QDPISAGS
+1955 QDPISSGS
-1963 DRYKGGNSVL
+1963 DRYKGGNSIQ
-1973 NPILINQFTAKNQA
+1973 NPILINQFNAKNQA

-1993 HIRYMCHPFQR
+1993 DIRYMCHPFQR

-2010 RLVTDNPAAGNTNM
+2010 RLVTDNPAARNTEM

-2071 LKSFKYPYIFN
+2071 LKNFKYPYIFN
-2082 TNTNKLF
+2082 QSTNRLF
-2089 AFDVIENDPL
+2089 AFDVLENDPL
-2099 AINVIYTE
+2099 DIIVTYTE

-2132 VKKPANADICDNR
+2132 VKKPENADICDNKALQHQG
-2145 SLHHNGTNAIIL
+2145 SNAIIQ
-2157 YILDLK
+2157 YMHGLK
-2163 IAGVVR
+2163 MAGAITKRVG
-2169 DRSDSGHLLNE
+2169 DNNLSNE
-2180 EFYDAFKFLS
+2180 EFYDVIKFLS
-2190 THSLERIEA
+2190 THSLEKIDA

-2248 QNLLLIKDT
+2248 QNLFLIKDT

-2281 LHPNFIGGIKDRKD
+2281 LHPNFIGGIKDRKN

-2301 STKFYGSINIVDVSD
+2301 SAKFYGSINIADVSD
-2316 TGESFADVNP
+2316 IESFADVNP

-2383 KAYDQIHGVFMH
+2383 RAYDQIHAVFMH
-2395 KEDYG
+2395 KEEYG
-2400 KTTIHDSVS
+2400 KSTIHDSVP

-2414 QEYLNKVYTTLNQPS
+2414 QEYLNKVYQTLQQPS
-2429 LSSKGV
+2429 IYSKGV
-2435 SNFNLWDDGSSM
+2435 SNFNLWDDGSSI

-2504 EIAFNPYDS
+2504 EIAFNPYES
-2513 SGDLVLYRPWK
+2513 TIASYMLWN

>member
-1 MSKIGKRIKS
+1 MGKIGKRIKS

-42 SYETNVEFVFNREVI
+42 SYETNVEFIFNREVI

-166 YVYFTNGASSST
+166 YVYFTNGSSSSISEL
-178 NKPVSEELS
+178 PVSESMNLPTTIQLTVDESDKEFESLS
-187 HNTEINLNVSK
+187 RITV
-198 PGEEYESV
+198 P
-206 SSSVII
+206 
-212 PGYIDDEYLKKY
+212 PGYIDDAYLQKY

-229 PLGVNPVSNFDL
+229 PLGVYPNSDFSVD
-241 NIRKGSVNNI
+241 IRKGSVNNI
-251 DITTKSNRIAETPQ
+251 DITSKTRRIPETPQ
-265 AYYVGKNADIRTTTY
+265 AYYVGRNVDIRTTQY
-280 VNSEGHTRTRF
+280 MADDRSTRTRF
-291 EIAPIIWYDERN
+291 EIAPIIWYDEDDPAFAVFKSNNINDLKTFFNNHITRMRN
-303 PYFRNPGEYL
+303 EYIS
-313 AGFLDRLIPSFNS
+313 GDRI
-326 GTTVPG
+326 PG
-332 GTYVKPFESNT
+332 GTYAAPFNSST
-343 KMNNILSSYRIFDND
+343 KMINILMNSYKIFEIPRMPP
-358 GGGHDNA
+358 
-365 VFIYYLNK
+365 FIYMMNRAMFNFAEERYYP
-373 QIFDFK
+373 
-379 NSSGRFTPAVFNIGD
+379 FTPAVFNIGEA
-394 LLKKYESGDFSGDVP
+394 LNDFEGNGWP
-409 RITDNAE
+409 RVVD
-416 YYRAFFSLMRYSINT
+416 YYKNRKFTINT
-431 DVVNNDFTYK
+431 DVVNKNFKYK
-441 VIRDFNYK
+441 RIENFSYDGK
-449 GTRADLLVYEVPL
+449 TADLCVYLVPL
-462 KRMKYIGVYTDAS
+462 KRIKYIGLYLGDKNGNMYKNYFSNMSNGNPVISNELMNDMYGKTINMNNMIHEGLKRTTYRELKDATGKSGYDQFKTADGDRFSLSS
-475 NYVVSGYYSNLSNDK
+475 NYTTKYIHMHKPSETNATQLYNLSN
-490 PIISRELATNMYN
+490 
-503 KLCNETEPSWFVG
+503 
-516 YKVNTYK
+516 
-523 ELNPVVDD
+523 
-531 RYDYQTAMTPEILKN
+531 
-546 IPGDVFTLSNPYQS
+546 
-560 KYMNTH
+560 
-566 SLFEIRRSAR
+566 
-576 LIGPLG
+576 IGPLA
-582 PYYFDDPYNSWTS
+582 T
-595 RQTRFVIDET
+595 IDET
-605 SIAMGIKKSS
+605 SILVEHKKNT
-615 VKIADDV
+615 VNITNDV

-636 EMKHYYTDQIIK
+636 EMKYYYTDQIIK

-661 VVDPDRPWTRN
+661 IVDPDRPWTRS

-694 NVSNPNNIKNKYWNA
+694 TVSNPSNIKNKYWNA

-744 KSVQIEDSA
+744 KSVQIEDST

-775 KKDTMRSVFKLSEA
+775 KTDSMKSVLKLSEA
-789 RKEFGIINPYF
+789 RREFGILNPYF
-800 DYSLVPVLVKP
+800 DYSLSPILVKP
-811 EALKPAEVFE
+811 EALKPIEVFE

-831 VWYKEDLSNIHLDPK
+831 IWYKDDLSNIHLDPK
-846 AGALETNIVYGNKL
+846 ASALETNIVYDNKL
-860 NHDILDNRNDQL
+860 NHDISGEYNNYS
-872 LVSMKIYIIKE
+872 VGMKIYVIKE
-883 GIKTLVYDEST
+883 GIKTLVYDEPTLT
-894 LRLDAFYYT
+894 LRDLYYKSRYALET
-903 SHFIWNNRIIH
+903 GMY
-914 TNAYRLV
+914 TNTIY
-921 EDKIGSGF
+921 DKIKNKIGYGF

-937 DDINNLDKRDA
+937 DDINNFDTRDA

-985 PIDIRLIPSAILPY
+985 PIDIRLLPSAIMPRNGYDRIDL
-999 SVYGGRVKLKNFLN
+999 STFLSHN
-1013 HSLGVNT
+1013 LDVNT

-1027 NNDHNIMFNM
+1027 NSNILFDMRITF
-1037 DIMYHNDFKRS
+1037 HNDFEYSK
-1048 ENINENIDIYMNN
+1048 NINENIDIYMNN
-1061 AEAIAREAVKLT
+1061 ADTIAREAVKVT
-1073 NIDMFI
+1073 NIDMFV
-1079 GTHGFCSRPW
+1079 GTYGFNMRPW

-1094 MPRPIAICD
+1094 MSRPIVISN
-1103 ISYDWPLINNT
+1103 ISYDWPLINNNAIET
-1114 SIQGTYKDTISYKLE
+1114 TYKHTKSYKLE
-1129 DNNVFLVTNRDAS
+1129 DNNVFLVTNRNAS

-1162 SDVYDGTVVINDGL
+1162 SDVYDGTVVISNGQSYYD
-1176 SEYSDHMSNK
+1176 NK
-1186 YINETALVMNS
+1186 YMSSKYTNETALVMNS

-1206 PTIVSTVL
+1206 PTIIPAVS

-1228 DWFKVMIELST
+1228 DWFKVVIELST

-1251 AYMDMLIGHTNYDND
+1251 AYMNMLIEHTSYND
-1266 VSRVP
+1266 DISHIP
-1271 EVHNNPKGYKLLDFS
+1271 EVHTNPKGYKAVDFS

-1293 HPYINTSL
+1293 HSYINTPT
-1301 FENSGRKRYIFHPKP
+1301 FENNSEARYIFHPKP
-1316 NSIPLDIHN
+1316 NDISN
-1325 GFASLVRNYLE
+1325 RSYVRNYLE

-1343 YVSNTGDIIKTVE
+1343 YVSSTGEVIKTIE

-1366 KSKFVDY
+1366 KPKFVDY
-1373 VISEI
+1373 VTSEI
-1378 TFASKLYNHKE
+1378 SYASKLYNHKE

-1400 KKDAE
+1400 KEDAE
-1405 AASNHDMN
+1405 NANSRNQN
-1413 SQYDK
+1413 SQEDK
-1418 WGDTFEENKDR
+1418 CGDIFEENKDR

-1447 KKVFDKDSVIKLVYS
+1447 KNVFDKDSVIKLVYS
-1462 GSNYHAISDIR
+1462 GNNYHTISDIR

-1481 EDNPTIVL
+1481 EDNSTVVL

-1520 DRDANHRFLI
+1520 DRDQNHRFLI

-1542 ITGSD
+1542 IAGND
-1547 HREPMYIEGVGTVW
+1547 YEEPIYVEGKGYVSP
-1561 QPDKNPQELNSNN
+1561 PDKKPQMLNSN
-1574 KYRSNGL
+1574 KMYRSTGL
-1581 NSETNSIIG
+1581 NNETNNEIG
-1590 TSSRYDIRNLAS
+1590 TSSRYDIRNQAS
-1602 RLYYALLMHD
+1602 KLYYALLMHD
-1612 IYNNKKDDGYAVRQ
+1612 IYNNKKDDGYAVKQ

-1631 DNIIKYKYVRYPDND
+1631 DDIIKYKYVRYPDND

-1681 HPGSIHVKIFG
+1681 HPSSIHVKIFG

-1701 ATSIF
+1701 ATSMF
-1706 DLHSN
+1706 DFHSN
-1711 DPNIE
+1711 DPNIVYIQ
-1716 NTSYDGNADY
+1716 NDWDVDY
-1726 NVVYRWKLDKDISV
+1726 NIVYRWKLDKDV
-1740 SAGRRFN
+1740 ANNVGRRFN
-1747 YSIGFRLVDEVNTI
+1747 YSIGLKLQDEAKSI
-1761 QKTNKDAY
+1761 QSTNKDAY
-1769 LKDTNRQINT
+1769 EKDTNKQINT
-1779 IAPNIYHNFGMSEVG
+1779 IAPNIYHNFGMTFDMNKVMRRSN
-1794 KYSHYLSVGDIYRPV
+1794 YMYNGDIYRPV

-1819 NFKNSLADTF
+1819 NFKDSPGNVF
-1829 YTSENRTFMNH
+1829 YVNQDRTFMNH
-1840 STNNDAYKLINPY
+1840 STGNDKFKLINPY
-1853 ALVER
+1853 ALVEY
-1858 NNGTP
+1858 NNGNP

-1883 FTGKSRLAGKLKYLY
+1883 FTGKTRLLGNLKYLY
-1898 VTNLYNHYADPY
+1898 ITNLYNHHADPY

-1927 GGAWNDER
+1927 GGAWNDAR
-1935 LVNDPSL
+1935 LVDDPSL
-1942 ITKTLNLIEQGLP
+1942 VYKTLNLTEQGLP
-1955 QDPISAGS
+1955 QDPISCGS
-1963 DRYKGGNSVL
+1963 ERYKSGL
-1973 NPILINQFTAKNQA
+1973 NHTDRTIMNVWQVKGQSF
-1987 VAEHPM
+1987 AEHPM
-1993 HIRYMCHPFQR
+1993 DIRYMCHPFQR

-2048 DINLLKAYIKE
+2048 DINLLRDYIKE

-2082 TNTNKLF
+2082 TTTNRLF
-2089 AFDVIENDPL
+2089 AFDVVENDPL

-2117 FSAEFVLRAHIIGED
+2117 FSAEFVLRARIIGED

-2157 YILDLK
+2157 YMLDLK

-2169 DRSDSGHLLNE
+2169 DRSDNGHLLNE

-2190 THSLERIEA
+2190 THSLERIDA

-2248 QNLLLIKDT
+2248 QNLFLIKDT
-2257 VNVSS
+2257 TNVSS
-2262 LSYMNPGIKSLR
+2262 LSYYNPGIKPLR

-2281 LHPNFIGGIKDRKD
+2281 LHPNFIGGIKDRKN

-2301 STKFYGSINIVDVSD
+2301 STKFYGSINITDVSEPED
-2316 TGESFADVNP
+2316 FSSENP
-2326 KLTGFEYLSNR
+2326 KLTGFEYYSNR
-2337 MYDIQRPGKERAN
+2337 TYDTQRPGKERAYG
-2350 ATVTET
+2350 TVTEI
-2356 SGMALSFYYIK
+2356 SGMTFSSYYIK
-2367 YSMTTV
+2367 YAINGVSDNDN
-2373 ASAQTKWFKQ
+2373 KWFKQ
-2383 KAYDQIHGVFMH
+2383 KVYDQIHGVFMH

-2400 KTTIHDSVS
+2400 KSTIHETVP

-2414 QEYLNKVYTTLNQPS
+2414 QEYLNKVYQTLQQPS
-2429 LSSKGV
+2429 IYSKGV
-2435 SNFNLWDDGSSM
+2435 SNFNLWDDGSSI

-2457 TNIAYTTQRCAPT
+2457 VNIVYAKERYAPT
-2470 AIQWNFPMIYRRDT
+2470 AIQLNMPMIYRRDT

-2504 EIAFNPYDS
+2504 EIAFNPYES
-2513 SGDLVLYRPWK
+2513 TIGLYQVWK

>member
-42 SYETNVEFVFNREVI
+42 SYETNVEFIFNREVI
-57 ASFSYNDPSQIPSM
+57 TSFSYNDPSQIPSM

-142 NKNGKEEWIE
+142 SKNGKEEWIE

-166 YVYFTNGASSST
+166 YVYFTNGSSSSISEL
-178 NKPVSEELS
+178 PVSESMNLPTTIQLTVDESGKEFESLS
-187 HNTEINLNVSK
+187 RITV
-198 PGEEYESV
+198 P
-206 SSSVII
+206 
-212 PGYIDDEYLKKY
+212 PGYIDDAYLQKY

-229 PLGVNPVSNFDL
+229 PLGVYPNSDFSV

-251 DITTKSNRIAETPQ
+251 DITSKTRRIPETPQ
-265 AYYVGKNADIRTTTY
+265 AYYVGRNVDIRTTQY
-280 VNSEGHTRTRF
+280 MADDGSTRTRF
-291 EIAPIIWYDERN
+291 EIAPIIWYDEDDPAFAVFKSNNINDIKAFFNNNITRMRN
-303 PYFRNPGEYL
+303 EYIS
-313 AGFLDRLIPSFNS
+313 GDRI
-326 GTTVPG
+326 PG
-332 GTYVKPFESNT
+332 GTYAAPFNTST
-343 KMNNILSSYRIFDND
+343 KMINILMNSYKIFEIN
-358 GGGHDNA
+358 GMPP
-365 VFIYYLNK
+365 FIYMMNRGLFNFAEERYYP
-373 QIFDFK
+373 
-379 NSSGRFTPAVFNIGD
+379 FTPAVFNIGEA
-394 LLKKYESGDFSGDVP
+394 LNNFEGNGLS
-409 RITDNAE
+409 RIVD
-416 YYRAFFSLMRYSINT
+416 YYKNRKFTINT
-431 DVVNNDFTYK
+431 DVVNKNFKYK
-441 VIRDFNYK
+441 RIENFSYDGK
-449 GTRADLLVYEVPL
+449 TADLCVYLVPL
-462 KRMKYIGVYTDAS
+462 KRIKYIGLYLGDKNGNMYKNYFSNMSNGNPVISNDLMNDMYGKTINMNNMIHEGLKRTTYRELKDATGKSGYDQFKTADGDRFSLSS
-475 NYVVSGYYSNLSNDK
+475 NYTTKYIHSHKPSETNATQLYNLSN
-490 PIISRELATNMYN
+490 
-503 KLCNETEPSWFVG
+503 
-516 YKVNTYK
+516 
-523 ELNPVVDD
+523 
-531 RYDYQTAMTPEILKN
+531 
-546 IPGDVFTLSNPYQS
+546 
-560 KYMNTH
+560 
-566 SLFEIRRSAR
+566 
-576 LIGPLG
+576 IGPLA
-582 PYYFDDPYNSWTS
+582 T
-595 RQTRFVIDET
+595 IDET
-605 SIAMGIKKSS
+605 SILVEHKKNT
-615 VKIADDV
+615 VNIADDV

-661 VVDPDRPWTRN
+661 IVDPNKPWTRN

-694 NVSNPNNIKNKYWNA
+694 TVSNPSNIKNKYWNA

-744 KSVQIEDSA
+744 KSVQIEDST
-753 YNSMAELE
+753 YNNMAELE
-761 IEDSITITFNFKVF
+761 IEDSITITFKFKIF
-775 KKDTMRSVFKLSEA
+775 KTDSMKSVIRLSEA
-789 RKEFGIINPYF
+789 RREFGILNSYF
-800 DYSLVPVLVKP
+800 DYSLSPILVKP
-811 EALKPAEVFE
+811 EALKPIEVFE

-831 VWYKEDLSNIHLDPK
+831 IWYKDDLSNIHLDPK
-846 AGALETNIVYGNKL
+846 AGALETNIVYDLKTNGNIYYERL
-860 NHDILDNRNDQL
+860 TQSASI
-872 LVSMKIYIIKE
+872 KIYLIKD
-883 GIKTLVYDEST
+883 GLKKLVYDNDNIS
-894 LRLDAFYYT
+894 LSDIYYRADYGWT
-903 SHFIWNNRIIH
+903 GFDVYNDSFSDELER
-914 TNAYRLV
+914 
-921 EDKIGSGF
+921 KIGYGL
-929 SNIGHFLI
+929 SNIGHFFI
-937 DDINNLDKRDA
+937 DSTDIIDTRDT

-959 LEKNIDLEVEL
+959 LEKNIDLEVEI

-978 FRYKDKY
+978 YRYDGKY
-985 PIDIRLIPSAILPY
+985 PIDIRLMPTAITPRANPRCNVGLF
-999 SVYGGRVKLKNFLN
+999 SRDTMN
-1013 HSLGVNT
+1013 VNT
-1020 IGYGLRS
+1020 LTSGLKS
-1027 NNDHNIMFNM
+1027 NS
-1037 DIMYHNDFKRS
+1037 DIWWVLKFLERNTFSYRNNHDDNVS
-1048 ENINENIDIYMNN
+1048 IYMN
-1061 AEAIAREAVKLT
+1061 EANILTHEAVKLT

-1079 GTHGFCSRPW
+1079 GTSGFTMRLW
-1089 SISQL
+1089 SILQL
-1094 MPRPIAICD
+1094 LPRPIPIFSIFD
-1103 ISYDWPLINNT
+1103 SYTILNNT
-1114 SIQGTYKDTISYKLE
+1114 LSSSRVADYKLE
-1129 DNNVFLVTNRDAS
+1129 NSNTFTLANTDAS
-1142 KILNNKIIHNCFYN
+1142 DIFNNKIVYNCFYN
-1156 KFTNEE
+1156 KFGNEE
-1162 SDVYDGTVVINDGL
+1162 EAVYDKSVIINKFYTNYED
-1176 SEYSDHMSNK
+1176 SYMINK
-1186 YINETALVMNS
+1186 YINETVLTIDN
-1197 PKTRDILLR
+1197 PRIRDVLLR
-1206 PTIVSTVL
+1206 PTTGN
-1214 TSKYYIS
+1214 KYINHAHTIL

-1228 DWFKVMIELST
+1228 DWFKVVIELST

-1251 AYMDMLIGHTNYDND
+1251 AYMNMLIRHTEYND
-1266 VSRVP
+1266 DISYIP
-1271 EVHNNPKGYKLLDFS
+1271 EVHNNPKSYKLVDFS

-1293 HPYINTSL
+1293 HQYINTPT
-1301 FENSGRKRYIFHPKP
+1301 FEQNSRTRFIFHPKP
-1316 NSIPLDIHN
+1316 SDDNRSY
-1325 GFASLVRNYLE
+1325 VRNYLE

-1343 YVSNTGDIIKTVE
+1343 YVSSTGEVIKTIE

-1366 KSKFVDY
+1366 KHKFVDY

-1389 FFFISAGMFES
+1389 FYFISAGMFES

-1405 AASNHDMN
+1405 AVNSSNNN
-1413 SQYDK
+1413 SNQDK
-1418 WGDTFEENKDR
+1418 WGDLFDTYKDM

-1447 KKVFDKDSVIKLVYS
+1447 KNVFDKDSVIKLIYS
-1462 GSNYHAISDIR
+1462 GNNYHTISDVR

-1520 DRDANHRFLI
+1520 DRDGYNRYLI

-1542 ITGSD
+1542 IIGSD
-1547 HREPMYIEGVGTVW
+1547 HEEPNYVEGKGYVFP
-1561 QPDKNPQELNSNN
+1561 PDKKPQMLNSN
-1574 KYRSNGL
+1574 KMYRSTGL
-1581 NSETNSIIG
+1581 NNETNNEIG
-1590 TSSRYDIRNLAS
+1590 TSSRYDIRNQAS
-1602 RLYYALLMHD
+1602 KLYYALLMHD
-1612 IYNNKKDDGYAVRQ
+1612 IYNNKKDDGYAVKQ

-1631 DNIIKYKYVRYPDND
+1631 DDIIKYKYVRYPDND

-1669 VHLKASRYDYRF
+1669 VHLKASRFDYRF
-1681 HPGSIHVKIFG
+1681 HPDSIHVKIFG

-1716 NTSYDGNADY
+1716 SIQNDLDVDY
-1726 NVVYRWKLDKDISV
+1726 NIVYRWKLDNDV
-1740 SAGRRFN
+1740 ATSAGRRFN
-1747 YSIGFRLVDEVNTI
+1747 YSIGLKLSDEAKSI
-1761 QKTNKDAY
+1761 QSTNKDAY
-1769 LKDTNRQINT
+1769 EKDTNKQIST
-1779 IAPNIYHNFGMSEVG
+1779 IAPNIYHNFGMTNIS
-1794 KYSHYLSVGDIYRPV
+1794 KYSHYISTGDIYRPV
-1809 IFNDEDIQGL
+1809 IFNDDDIQGL
-1819 NFKNSLADTF
+1819 NFKNSPADTF

-1840 STNNDAYKLINPY
+1840 STNNDKFKLINPY

-1858 NNGTP
+1858 NDGTS

-1883 FTGKSRLAGKLKYLY
+1883 FTGKSRLVGNLKYLY
-1898 VTNLYNHYADPY
+1898 ITNLYNHHADPY

-1927 GGAWNDER
+1927 GGAWSDAR
-1935 LVNDPSL
+1935 LIDDPSL
-1942 ITKTLNLIEQGLP
+1942 INKSLNLIEQGLP

-1963 DRYKGGNSVL
+1963 DRYKGGNSIQ
-1973 NPILINQFTAKNQA
+1973 NPILINQYTARNQA

-1993 HIRYMCHPFQR
+1993 DIRYMCHPFQR

-2033 GYVNIRYEEIDKRKH
+2033 GYVNIRYEEINKRKH
-2048 DINLLKAYIKE
+2048 DINLLRDYIKE
-2059 CALREDSGYKYY
+2059 CALREDSGYSYY

-2082 TNTNKLF
+2082 SATNRLF
-2089 AFDVIENDPL
+2089 AFEVVDNDPL
-2099 AINVIYTE
+2099 AINITYTE
-2107 DHNSANPSYQ
+2107 DHNSNNPSYQ

-2145 SLHHNGTNAIIL
+2145 ALQHQGSNAIIQ
-2157 YILDLK
+2157 YIHGLK
-2163 IAGVVR
+2163 MAGAITKRVG
-2169 DRSDSGHLLNE
+2169 DNNLSNE
-2180 EFYDAFKFLS
+2180 EFYDGIKFLS

-2248 QNLLLIKDT
+2248 QNLFLIKDA

-2262 LSYMNPGIKSLR
+2262 LSYMNPGIESLR

-2316 TGESFADVNP
+2316 IESFVDINP

-2337 MYDIQRPGKERAN
+2337 IYDIQRPGKERAN

-2383 KAYDQIHGVFMH
+2383 RAYDQIHNVFMH
-2395 KEDYG
+2395 KEEYG
-2400 KTTIHDSVS
+2400 KSTIHESVP

-2414 QEYLNKVYTTLNQPS
+2414 QEYLNKVYATLNQPS

-2435 SNFNLWDDGSSM
+2435 SNFNLWDDGSSI
-2447 GFRMDLNPMS
+2447 GFRMDLNPVS

-2484 DIDFYKQ
+2484 DIDFYRQ

-2504 EIAFNPYDS
+2504 EIAFNPYEGS
-2513 SGDLVLYRPWK
+2513 IASYMPWK

>member
-42 SYETNVEFVFNREVI
+42 SYETNVEFIFNREVI

-108 HYRNASDPNTDIKV
+108 HYRNTSDPNTDIKV

-142 NKNGKEEWIE
+142 SKNGKEEWIE

-166 YVYFTNGASSST
+166 YVYFTNGSSSSISEL
-178 NKPVSEELS
+178 PVSESMNLPTTIQLTVDESDKEFESLS
-187 HNTEINLNVSK
+187 RITV
-198 PGEEYESV
+198 P
-206 SSSVII
+206 
-212 PGYIDDEYLKKY
+212 PGYIDDVYLQKY

-229 PLGVNPVSNFDL
+229 PLGVYPNSDFSVD
-241 NIRKGSVNNI
+241 IRKGSVNNI
-251 DITTKSNRIAETPQ
+251 DITSKTRRIPETPQ
-265 AYYVGKNADIRTTTY
+265 AYYVGRNVDIRTTQY
-280 VNSEGHTRTRF
+280 MADDGSTRTRF
-291 EIAPIIWYDERN
+291 EIAPIIWYDEDDPAFAVFKSNNINDLKTFFNNHITRMRN
-303 PYFRNPGEYL
+303 EYIS
-313 AGFLDRLIPSFNS
+313 GDRI
-326 GTTVPG
+326 PG
-332 GTYVKPFESNT
+332 GTYAAPFNSST
-343 KMNNILSSYRIFDND
+343 KMINILANSYKIFEIP
-358 GGGHDNA
+358 GMPP
-365 VFIYYLNK
+365 FIYMMNRAMFNFAEERYYP
-373 QIFDFK
+373 
-379 NSSGRFTPAVFNIGD
+379 FTPAVFNIGEA
-394 LLKKYESGDFSGDVP
+394 LNNFEGNGWP
-409 RITDNAE
+409 RIVD
-416 YYRAFFSLMRYSINT
+416 YYKNRKFTINT
-431 DVVNNDFTYK
+431 DVVNKNFKYK
-441 VIRDFNYK
+441 RIENFSYDGK
-449 GTRADLLVYEVPL
+449 TADLCVYLVPL
-462 KRMKYIGVYTDAS
+462 KRIKYIGLYLGDKNGNMYKNYFSNMSNGNPVISNDLMNDMYGKTINMNNMIHEGLKRTTYRELKDATGISGYDQFKTADGDRFSLSS
-475 NYVVSGYYSNLSNDK
+475 NYTTKYIHSHKPSETNATQLYNLSN
-490 PIISRELATNMYN
+490 
-503 KLCNETEPSWFVG
+503 
-516 YKVNTYK
+516 
-523 ELNPVVDD
+523 
-531 RYDYQTAMTPEILKN
+531 
-546 IPGDVFTLSNPYQS
+546 
-560 KYMNTH
+560 
-566 SLFEIRRSAR
+566 
-576 LIGPLG
+576 IGPLA
-582 PYYFDDPYNSWTS
+582 T
-595 RQTRFVIDET
+595 IDET
-605 SIAMGIKKSS
+605 SILVEHKKNT
-615 VKIADDV
+615 VNIADDV

-661 VVDPDRPWTRN
+661 IVDPNKPWTRN

-694 NVSNPNNIKNKYWNA
+694 KVSNPSNIKNKYWNA

-744 KSVQIEDSA
+744 KSVQIEDST

-775 KKDTMRSVFKLSEA
+775 KTDSMKSVFKLSEA

-800 DYSLVPVLVKP
+800 DYSLVPILVKP
-811 EALKPAEVFE
+811 EALKPIEVFE

-831 VWYKEDLSNIHLDPK
+831 IWYKDDLSNLHLDPK
-846 AGALETNIVYGNKL
+846 AGALETNIVYDNKL
-860 NHDILDNRNDQL
+860 NHDIYYEGNDQP
-872 LVSMKIYIIKE
+872 VGIKIYLIKE
-883 GIKTLVYDEST
+883 GIKKLVYDEDAVS
-894 LRLDAFYYT
+894 LRELYYK
-903 SHFIWNNRIIH
+903 SRYIWEKGIY
-914 TNAYRLV
+914 TNTIY
-921 EDKIGSGF
+921 DKIQNKIGYRI

-937 DDINNLDKRDA
+937 DDINNVDKRDA
-948 FRIFFANSPDF
+948 FRIFYANSPDF
-959 LEKNIDLEVEL
+959 IEKNIDLEVEL

-978 FRYKDKY
+978 FRYKDNY
-985 PIDIRLIPSAILPY
+985 PIDIRLIPTAFIPCSVESSFPLSIFPMDGMDTYTISSGIDPKSNTRFDYAAKLLTHYKFSY
-999 SVYGGRVKLKNFLN
+999 SKTL
-1013 HSLGVNT
+1013 
-1020 IGYGLRS
+1020 
-1027 NNDHNIMFNM
+1027 D
-1037 DIMYHNDFKRS
+1037 
-1048 ENINENIDIYMNN
+1048 ENIEIHMNN
-1061 AEAIAREAVKLT
+1061 TDTLSYEAIKLT
-1073 NIDMFI
+1073 NINMYI
-1079 GTHGFCSRPW
+1079 GTYGFGMRPW
-1089 SISQL
+1089 SIRQL
-1094 MPRPIAICD
+1094 MPRPIPVVNVRKTFATYDSID
-1103 ISYDWPLINNT
+1103 SYDVSNVA
-1114 SIQGTYKDTISYKLE
+1114 GYKLE
-1129 DNNVFLVTNRDAS
+1129 GNNVFTVVNRDAS
-1142 KILNNKIIHNCFYN
+1142 KIFNNKIIYNCFYN
-1156 KFTNEE
+1156 KFSNDTE
-1162 SDVYDGTVVINDGL
+1162 DVYDNFVIINKGISINDNAYMSSKYMNESALTVNSVKTNNILLKPTMGVDVIN
-1176 SEYSDHMSNK
+1176 EYSIM
-1186 YINETALVMNS
+1186 
-1197 PKTRDILLR
+1197 
-1206 PTIVSTVL
+1206 
-1214 TSKYYIS
+1214 

-1228 DWFKVMIELST
+1228 DWFKIVIELSV
-1239 PNAVSSA
+1239 PNNVSSV
-1246 TIYAD
+1246 TMYAD
-1251 AYMDMLIGHTNYDND
+1251 AYMEMLIGHNNYSND
-1266 VSRVP
+1266 EVHIP
-1271 EVHNNPKGYKLLDFS
+1271 EVHTNPKGYKLVDFS

-1293 HPYINTSL
+1293 HPYINTPSW
-1301 FENSGRKRYIFHPKP
+1301 ENNDRTRYIFHPKP
-1316 NSIPLDIHN
+1316 ISMPLNTHDGN
-1325 GFASLVRNYLE
+1325 ASFVRNYLE

-1343 YVSNTGDIIKTVE
+1343 YVSSTGEVIKTIE

-1366 KSKFVDY
+1366 KPKFVDY

-1389 FFFISAGMFES
+1389 FYFISAGMFES

-1405 AASNHDMN
+1405 AVNSSNNNSNHD
-1413 SQYDK
+1413 K
-1418 WGDTFEENKDR
+1418 FGDLFDLYKDY

-1447 KKVFDKDSVIKLVYS
+1447 KNVFDKNSVIKLIYS
-1462 GSNYHAISDIR
+1462 GNNYHTISDIR

-1520 DRDANHRFLI
+1520 DRDGYNRYLI

-1542 ITGSD
+1542 IIGSD
-1547 HREPMYIEGVGTVW
+1547 HGEPMYIEGVGTVW
-1561 QPDKNPQELNSNN
+1561 QPDKSPQYLNSNN

-1581 NSETNSIIG
+1581 NTEINSAIG
-1590 TSSRYDIRNLAS
+1590 TSSMYDIRNLAS

-1631 DNIIKYKYVRYPDND
+1631 DDIIKYKYVRFPDND

-1657 NNTVVSSDGETA
+1657 NNTVVTSDGETA
-1669 VHLKASRYDYRF
+1669 VHLKASRFDYRF
-1681 HPGSIHVKIFG
+1681 HPTSIHVKILG

-1711 DPNIE
+1711 DPNIGS
-1716 NTSYDGNADY
+1716 TAYDGDADY
-1726 NVVYRWKLDKDISV
+1726 NAVYRWKLDKDVSV
-1740 SAGRRFN
+1740 SVGRRFN
-1747 YSIGFRLVDEVNTI
+1747 YSIGLKLSEEYNTI
-1761 QKTNKDAY
+1761 QRTNKDAY
-1769 LKDTNRQINT
+1769 LKDTNRQVST
-1779 IAPNIYHNFGMSEVG
+1779 IAPNVYHNFGMSEVM

-1809 IFNDEDIQGL
+1809 IFNDDDDIQGL
-1819 NFKNSLADTF
+1819 NFKNSPADTF

-1840 STNNDAYKLINPY
+1840 STNNDKFKLINPY

-1858 NNGTP
+1858 NDGTS

-1883 FTGKSRLAGKLKYLY
+1883 FTGKSRLASKLKYLY
-1898 VTNLYNHYADPY
+1898 ITNLYNHYADPY

-1927 GGAWNDER
+1927 GGAWSDER

-1942 ITKTLNLIEQGLP
+1942 IHKTLNLIEQGIP

-1963 DRYKGGNSVL
+1963 ERYRSGLDSRH
-1973 NPILINQFTAKNQA
+1973 PIIINQFDAKNKA

-1993 HIRYMCHPFQR
+1993 NIRYMCHPFQR

-2010 RLVTDNPAAGNTNM
+2010 RLVTDNPNAENTNM

-2059 CALREDSGYKYY
+2059 CALREDSGYSYY

-2082 TNTNKLF
+2082 SATNRLF
-2089 AFDVIENDPL
+2089 AFEVVDNDPL
-2099 AINVIYTE
+2099 AINITYTE
-2107 DHNSANPSYQ
+2107 GHNNANPSYQ

-2145 SLHHNGTNAIIL
+2145 ALQHQGSNAIIQ
-2157 YILDLK
+2157 YIHGLK
-2163 IAGVVR
+2163 MAGAITKRVG
-2169 DRSDSGHLLNE
+2169 DNNLSNE
-2180 EFYDAFKFLS
+2180 EFYDGIKFLS
-2190 THSLERIEA
+2190 THSLERIDA

-2231 LPKWPAFIPD
+2231 LPKWPTFIPD

-2248 QNLLLIKDT
+2248 QNLFLIKDT

-2281 LHPNFIGGIKDRKD
+2281 LHPNFIGGIKDRKN

-2301 STKFYGSINIVDVSD
+2301 SAKFYGSINIADVSD
-2316 TGESFADVNP
+2316 IESFADVNP

-2350 ATVTET
+2350 AIVTET

-2400 KTTIHDSVS
+2400 KSTIHESVP

-2414 QEYLNKVYTTLNQPS
+2414 QEYLNKVYATLNQPS

-2435 SNFNLWDDGSSM
+2435 SNFNLWDDGSSI

-2457 TNIAYTTQRCAPT
+2457 TNIVYTTQRCAPT

-2504 EIAFNPYDS
+2504 EIAFNPYESTIDS
-2513 SGDLVLYRPWK
+2513 YMPWN